1 MTKSFGKKFKR
12 IMNKGVI
19 RIEGKK
25 PSDPFK
31 IAYPKNDAISDEE
44 LKFLKNLMDGMS
56 KKKKFM
62 TGR

>member
-1 MTKSFGKKFKR
+1 MNESFGKKFKR
-12 IMNKGVI
+12 RMGKGVMPI
-19 RIEGKK
+19 KG
-25 PSDPFK
+25 
-31 IAYPKNDAISDEE
+31 AISDEE

>member
-1 MTKSFGKKFKR
+1 MNESFGKKFKR
-12 IMNKGVI
+12 RMGKGVMPI
-19 RIEGKK
+19 
-25 PSDPFK
+25 
-31 IAYPKNDAISDEE
+31 KNPISKEE

>member
-1 MTKSFGKKFKR
+1 MNESFGKKFKR
-12 IMNKGVI
+12 RMGKGVMPI
-19 RIEGKK
+19 
-25 PSDPFK
+25 
-31 IAYPKNDAISDEE
+31 KNPISNMPIKNPISKEE